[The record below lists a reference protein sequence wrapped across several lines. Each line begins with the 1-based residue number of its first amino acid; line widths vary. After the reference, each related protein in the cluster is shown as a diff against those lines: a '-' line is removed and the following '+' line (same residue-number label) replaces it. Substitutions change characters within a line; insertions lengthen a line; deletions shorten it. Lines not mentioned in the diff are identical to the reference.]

1 MTMGPPIT
9 MPGLTWRIA
18 SVSRLGFPLLVFQA
32 FFLAT
37 FAPLA
42 FLPAKAA
49 IPYAQAVIESR
60 KAAQAVLDHAG
71 AETCLRGKL
80 TKVLLR
86 LSASCEAAA
95 QQNALC
101 KLADKAVVV
110 TPMSLTFME
119 ETAHQL
125 LDLTASEQNVS
136 LIKP

>member
-1 MTMGPPIT
+1 M
-9 MPGLTWRIA
+9 
-18 SVSRLGFPLLVFQA
+18 A

-37 FAPLA
+37 FAPFA
-42 FLPAKAA
+42 FSPAKAA
-49 IPYAQAVIESR
+49 IPYPQAVTESR

-95 QQNALC
+95 QHNALC
-101 KLADKAVVV
+101 TLADKAIVV

-119 ETAHQL
+119 DTAHQL
-125 LDLTASEQNVS
+125 IDLTGSEQSVS
-136 LIKP
+136 LSKP

>member
-1 MTMGPPIT
+1 
-9 MPGLTWRIA
+9 MPGLSWRIG
-18 SVSRLGFPLLVFQA
+18 STRRFGFPLLAFQV

-42 FLPAKAA
+42 FSPAKAA
-49 IPYAQAVIESR
+49 IPYDQAVIESR

-86 LSASCEAAA
+86 LSASCEAAS
-95 QQNALC
+95 QDNALC

-125 LDLTASEQNVS
+125 IKLTASEQNVG

>member
-1 MTMGPPIT
+1 
-9 MPGLTWRIA
+9 MPGLSWRIG
-18 SVSRLGFPLLVFQA
+18 SMRRFGFPLMAFQA

-42 FLPAKAA
+42 FSPAKAA

-95 QQNALC
+95 QDNALC

-125 LDLTASEQNVS
+125 IKLTASEQNVG

>member
-1 MTMGPPIT
+1 
-9 MPGLTWRIA
+9 MPGLTWRID
-18 SVSRLGFPLLVFQA
+18 SWRCFGLPLFAFQA
-32 FFLAT
+32 FFLAS

-42 FLPAKAA
+42 FSPAKAA

-71 AETCLRGKL
+71 SETCLRGKL

-95 QQNALC
+95 QHNALC

-119 ETAHQL
+119 ETARQL
-125 LDLTASEQNVS
+125 IDLTSSEQNVS

>member
-1 MTMGPPIT
+1 
-9 MPGLTWRIA
+9 MPGLSWRI
-18 SVSRLGFPLLVFQA
+18 VSMRRFGFPLLAFQA

-42 FLPAKAA
+42 FSPAKAA

-86 LSASCEAAA
+86 LSASCEASA
-95 QQNALC
+95 QRNALC

-125 LDLTASEQNVS
+125 IKLTASEQNVG

>member
-1 MTMGPPIT
+1 
-9 MPGLTWRIA
+9 MPGLTWRI
-18 SVSRLGFPLLVFQA
+18 VSMRRFGFPLLVCQA

-37 FAPLA
+37 FAPWA
-42 FLPAKAA
+42 FSPAKAA
-49 IPYAQAVIESR
+49 IPYGQAVIESR

-95 QQNALC
+95 QHNALC
-101 KLADKAVVV
+101 KLADKAIVV

>member
-1 MTMGPPIT
+1 
-9 MPGLTWRIA
+9 MPGLTWRID
-18 SVSRLGFPLLVFQA
+18 SWRCFGLPLFAFQA
-32 FFLAT
+32 FFLAS

-42 FLPAKAA
+42 FSPAKAA

-71 AETCLRGKL
+71 SETCLRGKL

-95 QQNALC
+95 QHNALC

-110 TPMSLTFME
+110 TPMSQTFME
-119 ETAHQL
+119 ETARQL
-125 LDLTASEQNVS
+125 IDLTASEQNVS

>member
-1 MTMGPPIT
+1 MT
-9 MPGLTWRIA
+9 MPGLTRRI
-18 SVSRLGFPLLVFQA
+18 FPLRRFGFLV
-32 FFLAT
+32 
-37 FAPLA
+37 LA
-42 FLPAKAA
+42 FLAFLLTSFAPFAFSPAQAA
-49 IPYAQAVIESR
+49 IPYPQAVSETR

-95 QQNALC
+95 EHNTLC
-101 KLADKAVVV
+101 RLADKAIVV

-125 LDLTASEQNVS
+125 LDLTAPEQSASVT
-136 LIKP
+136 KP

>member
-1 MTMGPPIT
+1 M
-9 MPGLTWRIA
+9 R
-18 SVSRLGFPLLVFQA
+18 RFGFPLLAFQA
-32 FFLAT
+32 CFLAT

-42 FLPAKAA
+42 FSPAQAA
-49 IPYAQAVIESR
+49 IPYAQAVVESR
-60 KAAQAVLDHAG
+60 KAAQAVLDQAG

-95 QQNALC
+95 QRNALC
-101 KLADKAVVV
+101 TLADKAIVV

-119 ETAHQL
+119 ETARQL
-125 LDLTASEQNVS
+125 IDLTASEQNVS

>member
-1 MTMGPPIT
+1 
-9 MPGLTWRIA
+9 MPDLSWRI
-18 SVSRLGFPLLVFQA
+18 VSMRRFGFPLLAFQA

-42 FLPAKAA
+42 FSPAKAA

-95 QQNALC
+95 QNNSLC

-125 LDLTASEQNVS
+125 IDLTASEQNAS

>member
-1 MTMGPPIT
+1 
-9 MPGLTWRIA
+9 MPGLSWRV
-18 SVSRLGFPLLVFQA
+18 VSMRRYGFPLLAFQA

-37 FAPLA
+37 FVPLA
-42 FLPAKAA
+42 FSPAKAA

-60 KAAQAVLDHAG
+60 KAAQAVLAQAG

-86 LSASCEAAA
+86 LSASCEASA
-95 QQNALC
+95 QHNALC

-110 TPMSLTFME
+110 TPMSLTFMK

-125 LDLTASEQNVS
+125 IDLTASEQNVS

>member
-1 MTMGPPIT
+1 M
-9 MPGLTWRIA
+9 R
-18 SVSRLGFPLLVFQA
+18 RFGFPLLAFQA

-42 FLPAKAA
+42 FSPAQAA
-49 IPYAQAVIESR
+49 IPYTQAVVESR

-95 QQNALC
+95 QRNALC
-101 KLADKAVVV
+101 TLADKAIVV

-119 ETAHQL
+119 DTAHQL
-125 LDLTASEQNVS
+125 LDLTASEQSAS
-136 LIKP
+136 LAKP

>member
-1 MTMGPPIT
+1 
-9 MPGLTWRIA
+9 MPGLTWRI
-18 SVSRLGFPLLVFQA
+18 VFLPGFGFSGLPFLA

-37 FAPLA
+37 FAPFA
-42 FLPAKAA
+42 SSPAMAA
-49 IPYAQAVIESR
+49 IPYTQAVSESR

-86 LSASCEAAA
+86 LSASCEADK

-101 KLADKAVVV
+101 TFADKAIVV

-119 ETAHQL
+119 DTARQL
-125 LDLTASEQNVS
+125 LDLTVSEQSVS
-136 LIKP
+136 LSKP

>member
-1 MTMGPPIT
+1 
-9 MPGLTWRIA
+9 MPGLTWRIVA
-18 SVSRLGFPLLVFQA
+18 MHRFGFRLSVLQV
-32 FFLAT
+32 FFLTT
-37 FAPLA
+37 FAPWA
-42 FLPAKAA
+42 FSPAKAA

-101 KLADKAVVV
+101 KLADKAIVV

-125 LDLTASEQNVS
+125 IDLTASEQNVS

>member
-1 MTMGPPIT
+1 
-9 MPGLTWRIA
+9 MPGLTWRIVA
-18 SVSRLGFPLLVFQA
+18 MHRFGFPLFIFQA
-32 FFLAT
+32 LFLAT
-37 FAPLA
+37 FAPWA
-42 FLPAKAA
+42 FSPAKAA

-101 KLADKAVVV
+101 KLADKAIVV

-125 LDLTASEQNVS
+125 IDLTASEQNVS

>member
-1 MTMGPPIT
+1 M
-9 MPGLTWRIA
+9 R
-18 SVSRLGFPLLVFQA
+18 RFGFPLLAFQA

-42 FLPAKAA
+42 FSPAKAA

-60 KAAQAVLDHAG
+60 KAAQAVLNHAG

-95 QQNALC
+95 QHNALC

-125 LDLTASEQNVS
+125 IKLTASEQNVS

>member
-1 MTMGPPIT
+1 
-9 MPGLTWRIA
+9 MPGLTWRIG
-18 SVSRLGFPLLVFQA
+18 SWRRFGLPLFAFQA
-32 FFLAT
+32 FFLAS

-42 FLPAKAA
+42 FSPAKAA

-71 AETCLRGKL
+71 SETCLRGKL

-95 QQNALC
+95 QHNALC

-110 TPMSLTFME
+110 TPMSQTFME
-119 ETAHQL
+119 ETARQL
-125 LDLTASEQNVS
+125 IDLTASEQNVS

>member
-1 MTMGPPIT
+1 
-9 MPGLTWRIA
+9 MPGLSWRI
-18 SVSRLGFPLLVFQA
+18 VSMRRFGFPLLAFQA

-42 FLPAKAA
+42 FSPAKAA

-60 KAAQAVLDHAG
+60 KAAQAVLDQAG

-86 LSASCEAAA
+86 LSASCEASA
-95 QQNALC
+95 QHNALC

-110 TPMSLTFME
+110 TPMSLTFMK

-125 LDLTASEQNVS
+125 IDLTASEQNVS

>member
-1 MTMGPPIT
+1 
-9 MPGLTWRIA
+9 MPGLTWRI
-18 SVSRLGFPLLVFQA
+18 VTKRGFGFSGLAFLA

-37 FAPLA
+37 FAPFA
-42 FLPAKAA
+42 FAPAMAA
-49 IPYAQAVIESR
+49 IPYTQAVSESR

-86 LSASCEAAA
+86 LSASCEADK

-101 KLADKAVVV
+101 TLADKAIVV

-119 ETAHQL
+119 DTARQL
-125 LDLTASEQNVS
+125 LDLTVSEQSVS
-136 LIKP
+136 LSKP

>member
-1 MTMGPPIT
+1 
-9 MPGLTWRIA
+9 MPGLSWRIG
-18 SVSRLGFPLLVFQA
+18 STRRFGFPLLAFQV

-42 FLPAKAA
+42 FSPAKAA
-49 IPYAQAVIESR
+49 IPYDQAVTESR

-125 LDLTASEQNVS
+125 IKLTASEQNVG

>member
-1 MTMGPPIT
+1 
-9 MPGLTWRIA
+9 MPGLTWRIY
-18 SVSRLGFPLLVFQA
+18 SMRRFGFPLLAFQA
-32 FFLAT
+32 CFLAT

-42 FLPAKAA
+42 FSPAQAA
-49 IPYAQAVIESR
+49 IPYAQAVVESR
-60 KAAQAVLDHAG
+60 KAAQAVLDQAG

-95 QQNALC
+95 QHNALC

-119 ETAHQL
+119 KTAHQL
-125 LDLTASEQNVS
+125 LDLTASEQNLS

>member
-1 MTMGPPIT
+1 
-9 MPGLTWRIA
+9 MPGLTRRIF
-18 SVSRLGFPLLVFQA
+18 SLRRLGLSS
-32 FFLAT
+32 
-37 FAPLA
+37 LA
-42 FLPAKAA
+42 FLAFLLAIFAPFAFTPALAA
-49 IPYAQAVIESR
+49 IPYTQAVSETR

-101 KLADKAVVV
+101 TLADKAIVV

-119 ETAHQL
+119 DTARQL
-125 LDLTASEQNVS
+125 LDLTVSEQSVS
-136 LIKP
+136 LSKP

>member
-1 MTMGPPIT
+1 
-9 MPGLTWRIA
+9 MPGLTWRID
-18 SVSRLGFPLLVFQA
+18 SWRRFGLPLFAFQA
-32 FFLAT
+32 FFLAS

-42 FLPAKAA
+42 FSPAKAA

-71 AETCLRGKL
+71 SETCLRGKL

-95 QQNALC
+95 QHNALC

-125 LDLTASEQNVS
+125 LDLTASEQNLS

>member
-1 MTMGPPIT
+1 
-9 MPGLTWRIA
+9 MPGLSWRIL
-18 SVSRLGFPLLVFQA
+18 SMRRFVFPVLAFQA
-32 FFLAT
+32 FFLAN
-37 FAPLA
+37 FAPWA

-95 QQNALC
+95 KQNALC

-125 LDLTASEQNVS
+125 IDLTASEQNAS

>member
-1 MTMGPPIT
+1 MS
-9 MPGLTWRIA
+9 GLTWRIA
-18 SVSRLGFPLLVFQA
+18 FVCRFGFPLLAFQA
-32 FFLAT
+32 CFLAT

-42 FLPAKAA
+42 FSPAKAA

-60 KAAQAVLDHAG
+60 NAAKAVLDHAG

-95 QQNALC
+95 QHNALC
-101 KLADKAVVV
+101 KLADKAIVV

-119 ETAHQL
+119 DTANQL
-125 LDLTASEQNVS
+125 LDLTASEQSVS
-136 LIKP
+136 LSKP

>member
-1 MTMGPPIT
+1 
-9 MPGLTWRIA
+9 MPGLSWRI
-18 SVSRLGFPLLVFQA
+18 VSMRRFGFPLLAFQA

-42 FLPAKAA
+42 FSPAKAA

-60 KAAQAVLDHAG
+60 KAAQAVLDQAG

-86 LSASCEAAA
+86 LSASCEATS
-95 QQNALC
+95 QHNALC

-125 LDLTASEQNVS
+125 IKLTASEQNVS

>member
-1 MTMGPPIT
+1 MH
-9 MPGLTWRIA
+9 GLTWQIFPMR
-18 SVSRLGFPLLVFQA
+18 RLGFPLLAFQA
-32 FFLAT
+32 FFLAP
-37 FAPLA
+37 FDPLA
-42 FLPAKAA
+42 ILPAKAA

-95 QQNALC
+95 QHNALC
-101 KLADKAVVV
+101 RLADKAIVV

-125 LDLTASEQNVS
+125 IDLTASEQNVS

>member
-1 MTMGPPIT
+1 
-9 MPGLTWRIA
+9 MPGLTWRID
-18 SVSRLGFPLLVFQA
+18 SWRCFGLPLFAFQA
-32 FFLAT
+32 FFLAS

-42 FLPAKAA
+42 FSPAKAA

-71 AETCLRGKL
+71 SETCLRGKL

-95 QQNALC
+95 QHNALC

-125 LDLTASEQNVS
+125 LDLTASEQNLS

>member
-1 MTMGPPIT
+1 
-9 MPGLTWRIA
+9 MPGLTWQIYSMR
-18 SVSRLGFPLLVFQA
+18 RFGFPLLAFQA
-32 FFLAT
+32 CFLAT

-42 FLPAKAA
+42 FSPAQAA
-49 IPYAQAVIESR
+49 IPYAQAVVESR

-95 QQNALC
+95 QHNALC

-125 LDLTASEQNVS
+125 LDLTASEQNLS

>member
-1 MTMGPPIT
+1 MH
-9 MPGLTWRIA
+9 GLTWRID
-18 SVSRLGFPLLVFQA
+18 SWRRFGLPLFAFQA
-32 FFLAT
+32 FFLAS

-42 FLPAKAA
+42 FSPAKAA

-71 AETCLRGKL
+71 SETCLRGKL

-95 QQNALC
+95 QHNALC

-110 TPMSLTFME
+110 TPMSQTFME
-119 ETAHQL
+119 ETARQL
-125 LDLTASEQNVS
+125 IDLTASEQNVS

>member
-1 MTMGPPIT
+1 
-9 MPGLTWRIA
+9 MPGLTWRID
-18 SVSRLGFPLLVFQA
+18 SWRRFGLPLFAFQA
-32 FFLAT
+32 FFLAS

-42 FLPAKAA
+42 FSPAKAA

-71 AETCLRGKL
+71 SETCLRGKL

-86 LSASCEAAA
+86 LSTSCEAAA
-95 QQNALC
+95 QHNALC

-110 TPMSLTFME
+110 TPMSQTFME
-119 ETAHQL
+119 ETARQL
-125 LDLTASEQNVS
+125 IDLTASEQNVS

>member
-1 MTMGPPIT
+1 
-9 MPGLTWRIA
+9 MPGLNWRI
-18 SVSRLGFPLLVFQA
+18 VSMHRFGFPLLAFQA

-42 FLPAKAA
+42 FSPAKAA

-60 KAAQAVLDHAG
+60 NAAKAVLDHAG

-95 QQNALC
+95 QHNALC
-101 KLADKAVVV
+101 KLADKAIVV

-119 ETAHQL
+119 DTANQL
-125 LDLTASEQNVS
+125 LDLTASEQSVS
-136 LIKP
+136 LSKP

>member
-1 MTMGPPIT
+1 MAWPIDS
-9 MPGLTWRIA
+9 MR
-18 SVSRLGFPLLVFQA
+18 RFGFPLLAFQA
-32 FFLAT
+32 CFLAT

-42 FLPAKAA
+42 FSPAQAA
-49 IPYAQAVIESR
+49 IPYAQAVVESR

-95 QQNALC
+95 QRNSLC
-101 KLADKAVVV
+101 TLADKAIVV

-119 ETAHQL
+119 ETARQL
-125 LDLTASEQNVS
+125 IDLTASEQNVS